1 VSAPLTKPRTKG
13 NKSQPKTSPVR
24 ISAVD
29 VTDKELCDRAGLSL
43 FVKYIEQVD
52 VLPLLASPLGFAP
65 FNQDETRFAICDFWT
80 PEIEGNA
87 LYFKVTVSPPSS
99 IT

>member
-1 VSAPLTKPRTKG
+1 MIDEIIA
-13 NKSQPKTSPVR
+13 
-24 ISAVD
+24 
-29 VTDKELCDRAGLSL
+29 LSR
-43 FVKYIEQVD
+43 
-52 VLPLLASPLGFAP
+52 LLASPLGFAP